1 MEGDWLELEPALAE
15 RSKLRPRG
23 STMHLERHAIGEKKN
38 LATPKVQRLQKSAHK
53 RAADVTLVAPRTS
66 GKAARK
72 QTAAIEQPGPRV
84 WTIVAERRDNALE
97 HHRGGRRSSVRRF
110 RLVSD
115 CSG

>member
-1 MEGDWLELEPALAE
+1 
-15 RSKLRPRG
+15 
-23 STMHLERHAIGEKKN
+23 MHLERHAIGEKKN
-38 LATPKVQRLQKSAHK
+38 LATPKVQRLQKSARK
-53 RAADVTLVAPRTS
+53 RAADATLVAPRTS

-84 WTIVAERRDNALE
+84 RTIVAERRDNALE